1 MNLHAGVFFLS
12 ALRPYLLLKASSPK
26 IIQRVIFELS
36 IFKKIRNY
44 IKKQRVVPLDEE
56 FNPEGNSLLILDL
69 FVEKDHIAYIS
80 DLKNESSLQLI
91 YFAYDVM
98 PLETNYWDEIGREK
112 FSRYFALAKM
122 AKKIWSISE
131 VTQNK
136 VKDLLGEISL
146 DKKFEF
152 KWLPPTVFPDCSH
165 RFAEGENLTAHK
177 FIFMVGSFAPLKNH
191 LGLLSAI
198 KDLQG
203 EGLAIPKIVFVGG
216 ADHKPE
222 DLESAIQEIKK
233 RGISVEKYVGIPNCC
248 IGDLYKRA
256 HFTVLP
262 SFVEGFGLPIV
273 ESLSYGVPV
282 ITSDAASMGELLSL
296 PGTLGFSHDG
306 NPSLK
311 DVLRDVL
318 SDERVVDELRVNA
331 MGNIGNLGSW
341 GEYAETLE
349 RFIFEETT
357 A

>member
-136 VKDLLGEISL
+136 VKDFWV
-146 DKKFEF
+146 KF
-152 KWLPPTVFPDCSH
+152 LQI
-165 RFAEGENLTAHK
+165 RNLNSSGYLQQYFLIA
-177 FIFMVGSFAPLKNH
+177 
-191 LGLLSAI
+191 AI
-198 KDLQG
+198 DL
-203 EGLAIPKIVFVGG
+203 
-216 ADHKPE
+216 
-222 DLESAIQEIKK
+222 
-233 RGISVEKYVGIPNCC
+233 R
-248 IGDLYKRA
+248 R
-256 HFTVLP
+256 
-262 SFVEGFGLPIV
+262 
-273 ESLSYGVPV
+273 
-282 ITSDAASMGELLSL
+282 
-296 PGTLGFSHDG
+296 
-306 NPSLK
+306 
-311 DVLRDVL
+311 
-318 SDERVVDELRVNA
+318 ER
-331 MGNIGNLGSW
+331 
-341 GEYAETLE
+341 T
-349 RFIFEETT
+349 
-357 A
+357 